1 MFCSVISCLKLP
13 PKDKVDELR
22 PVRCACVQ
30 EFLLL
35 FDVHGSF
42 NSRCCLQ
49 IDGNVLLSMPSATG
63 DDPTL
68 KKLEDNVKKLT
79 SNVAEYKQIV
89 AVKDQ
94 V

>member
-1 MFCSVISCLKLP
+1 MISCLKLP
-13 PKDKVDELR
+13 PIEKVDELR

-63 DDPTL
+63 DDPKL
-68 KKLEDNVKKLT
+68 KKLKENNETLAAR
-79 SNVAEYKQIV
+79 VAEFQRKLD
-89 AVKDQ
+89 AKDQ
-94 V
+94 VE